1 MRGYCSAQ
9 PHVPVCTMVV
19 WKLLCIDG
27 YCTLQIA
34 ILMKVHTVSLR
45 FSILSTPREYFMSV
59 STLLDG
65 IEKGRIVLPAIQR
78 DFVWNADRIE
88 KLFDSLFRGYPIGVV
103 LLWDTTDAIQYRAFV
118 AEHQQG
124 TETTYKVNDGET
136 VQLVLDGQQRLTS
149 LYIALRGSLN
159 GRKLHFDVLS
169 GRSSDDASEEKFSF
183 KFMTREEAK
192 IRNAEAV
199 TENGDEAVPSHY
211 VALADFSG
219 QSAPGSKLGRQLTKD
234 FDLSEEDED
243 RVSDNLRRP
252 VSIMTETS
260 GLLQEQIIDAGLPQ
274 GSPNRKTVFD
284 ILEIFMRIN
293 TQGINLTRSDLI
305 LSMLRLHW
313 PDATDALPKFIED
326 VNSKNRIK
334 IDSDFVIRCI
344 FSVAGLGT
352 RLDIALLRKA
362 KNVEKVK
369 AAYDKATAAIQSAID
384 FAHDECRLGS
394 VKLLNG
400 LNSLV
405 PVVHYLARKDKP
417 VVAHS
422 ERLNLRRAVYLIAFS
437 GVLTKHSDSRPG
449 GLIRDALGG
458 APETFPY
465 DRVARYVK
473 AKTRIEG
480 ADNQLFG
487 NHVPLAL
494 ALIQGKT
501 DGKTLYARN
510 VTETDHIFPRSKHG
524 DDPLIDDIGNLWFL
538 PQHVNRSK
546 TDVKPVTYLA
556 DVDDEMLEDA
566 LIDRESLKKGF
577 RTFVR
582 ARRKKMIAEL
592 QDRTGIS
599 SL

>member
-1 MRGYCSAQ
+1 
-9 PHVPVCTMVV
+9 
-19 WKLLCIDG
+19 
-27 YCTLQIA
+27 
-34 ILMKVHTVSLR
+34 
-45 FSILSTPREYFMSV
+45 MSV

-78 DFVWNADRIE
+78 DFVWNEDRIE

-103 LLWDTTDAIQYRAFV
+103 LLWDTTEAIQYRTFV
-118 AEHQQG
+118 ADHRRG
-124 TETTYKVNDGET
+124 AKVAYKVHDGDT

-149 LYIALRGSLN
+149 LYIALRGSLD

-169 GRSSDDASEEKFSF
+169 GRSSDDASEEKYSF
-183 KFMTREEAK
+183 RFMTPDEAK
-192 IRNAEAV
+192 ARNAEAL
-199 TENGDEAVPSHY
+199 EDDDEEAAPSHY
-211 VALADFSG
+211 VALTDFSG
-219 QSAPGSKLGRQLTKD
+219 PSAPGSKLRRKLTKD

-243 RVSDNLRRP
+243 RVGDNLQRP
-252 VSIMTETS
+252 VNVMTES
-260 GLLQEQIIDAGLPQ
+260 GGLLQEQVIDSGLPQ
-274 GSPNRKTVFD
+274 STPPRKTVFD

-313 PDATDALPKFIED
+313 PDATEALPEFIND
-326 VNSKNRIK
+326 VNSKSSIQ

-344 FSVAGLGT
+344 FSVADLGT

-369 AAYDKATAAIQSAID
+369 AAYDKTTAAIGSAID
-384 FAHDECRLGS
+384 FTQEECRIGS

-400 LNSLV
+400 LNTLV
-405 PVVHYLARKDKP
+405 PVVHYLAAKEKPIVANADKMD
-417 VVAHS
+417 
-422 ERLNLRRAVYLIAFS
+422 LRRTIYLIAFS

-458 APETFPY
+458 NPAHFPY

-494 ALIQGKT
+494 ALVQGKT

-510 VTETDHIFPRSKHG
+510 VAETDHIFPRSRHG

-546 TDVKPVTYLA
+546 TDSKPAIYLA
-556 DVDDEMLEDA
+556 DVDDETLESA
-566 LIDRESLKKGF
+566 LIDREDLRKSL
-577 RTFVR
+577 TAFVR
-582 ARRKKMIAEL
+582 ARRKKMITAL
-592 QDRTGIS
+592 QERTGIS

>member
-1 MRGYCSAQ
+1 
-9 PHVPVCTMVV
+9 
-19 WKLLCIDG
+19 
-27 YCTLQIA
+27 
-34 ILMKVHTVSLR
+34 
-45 FSILSTPREYFMSV
+45 MSV

-103 LLWDTTDAIQYRAFV
+103 LLWDTTEAIQYRTFDAKHRRG
-118 AEHQQG
+118 ARAD
-124 TETTYKVNDGET
+124 YRVNDGET

-149 LYIALRGSLN
+149 LYIALRGSLD

-183 KFMTREEAK
+183 RFMTSNEAK
-192 IRNAEAV
+192 ARNAQARGD
-199 TENGDEAVPSHY
+199 NDDEAVPAHY
-211 VALADFSG
+211 VALTDFSG
-219 QSAPGSKLGRQLTKD
+219 QSAPGKALRKELDQAFNLGD
-234 FDLSEEDED
+234 EDEE
-243 RVSDNLRRP
+243 RLIENLRLP
-252 VSIMTETS
+252 LAIMTDRR
-260 GLLQEQIIDAGLPQ
+260 GLLQEQVIDEGLTKDDA
-274 GSPNRKTVFD
+274 SRKTVFD

-326 VNSKNRIK
+326 VNSKSSIK

-352 RLDIALLRKA
+352 RLDIGLLRKE

-369 AAYDKATAAIQSAID
+369 AAYDKTTAAIRSAID
-384 FAHDECRLGS
+384 FAQDECRLGS

-405 PVVHYLARKDKP
+405 PVVHYLAEKKKP
-417 VVAHS
+417 IVANS
-422 ERLNLRRAVYLIAFS
+422 ERADLRRAIYLIAFS

-449 GLIRDALGG
+449 GLIREALGG
-458 APETFPY
+458 LPAQFPY

-494 ALIQGKT
+494 ALVQGKT

-510 VTETDHIFPRSKHG
+510 VAETDHIFPRARHG

-546 TDVKPVTYLA
+546 TDAKPKTYLA
-556 DVDDEMLEDA
+556 DVDDATLEAA
-566 LIDRESLKKGF
+566 LIDREDLKKRF
-577 RTFVR
+577 PTFVK
-582 ARRKKMIAEL
+582 ARRRKMIAAL
-592 QDRTGIS
+592 QERTGIS

>member
-1 MRGYCSAQ
+1 
-9 PHVPVCTMVV
+9 
-19 WKLLCIDG
+19 
-27 YCTLQIA
+27 
-34 ILMKVHTVSLR
+34 
-45 FSILSTPREYFMSV
+45 MSV

-103 LLWDTTDAIQYRAFV
+103 LLWDTTEAIQYRTFV
-118 AEHQQG
+118 ADHRRG
-124 TETTYKVNDGET
+124 AETAYKVNDGET

-159 GRKLHFDVLS
+159 GRRLHFDVLS

-183 KFMTREEAK
+183 KFMTPEEAMV
-192 IRNAEAV
+192 RNAEAAADSV
-199 TENGDEAVPSHY
+199 EDAVPSHY
-211 VALADFSG
+211 VAVADFSG
-219 QSAPGSKLGRQLTKD
+219 QSAPGSKLSRQLRKD
-234 FDLSEEDED
+234 FDLSEDDED

-252 VSIMTETS
+252 VSIMTETG

-274 GSPNRKTVFD
+274 DSADRKTVFD

-313 PDATDALPKFIED
+313 PDATDALTKFIAD
-326 VNSKNRIK
+326 VNAKSSIQ

-352 RLDIALLRKA
+352 RLDIGLLRRA

-369 AAYDKATAAIQSAID
+369 GAYERTTAAIRSAVD
-384 FAHDECRLGS
+384 FAQDECRIGS

-400 LNSLV
+400 LNTLV
-405 PVVHYLARKDKP
+405 PVVHFLATKKKP
-417 VVAHS
+417 VVAPT
-422 ERLNLRRAVYLIAFS
+422 ERADLRRAIYLIAFS

-449 GLIRDALGG
+449 GLVKEALGG
-458 APETFPY
+458 KATGFPY

-473 AKTRIEG
+473 AKTRIES
-480 ADNQLFG
+480 ANNHLFG

-494 ALIQGKT
+494 ALVQNRT

-510 VTETDHIFPRSKHG
+510 VVETDHIFPRAKHG

-546 TDVKPVTYLA
+546 TDAKPATYLA
-556 DVDDEMLEDA
+556 DVDDAVLEAA
-566 LIDRESLKKGF
+566 LIDRKNLTKRF
-577 RTFVR
+577 ATFVKG
-582 ARRKKMIAEL
+582 RRKAMIAAL
-592 QDRTGIS
+592 QEKTGIS